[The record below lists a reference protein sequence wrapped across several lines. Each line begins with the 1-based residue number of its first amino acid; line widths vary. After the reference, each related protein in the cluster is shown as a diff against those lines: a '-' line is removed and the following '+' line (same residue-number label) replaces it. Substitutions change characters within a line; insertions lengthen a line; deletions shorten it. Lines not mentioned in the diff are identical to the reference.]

1 MESSSTIPLTVVL
14 SILTSFLFQ
23 HIRLLTKLKNGTYLA
38 NIEKE
43 YRVRASAT
51 YDMGLDTYG
60 TITSQRVAVHFM
72 RFKFGCSALM
82 RLTVSPISCLSASRE
97 SSSLIRTFFILLYII
112 NNLFPCPV
120 LGGIGLQMV
129 NKEHHALPPFSL
141 KVMLTVPPLT

>member
-1 MESSSTIPLTVVL
+1 MESLSTIPLTVVL

-23 HIRLLTKLKNGTYLA
+23 HIRLLTELINETYLA

-43 YRVRASAT
+43 YRVGASTT
-51 YDMGLDTYG
+51 YNMSLDTYG
-60 TITSQRVAVHFM
+60 TVIVNRAGSVLHTFHLRMFGIDAVDHIAYFM
-72 RFKFGCSALM
+72 LECIQGKFILDKN
-82 RLTVSPISCLSASRE
+82 I
-97 SSSLIRTFFILLYII
+97 FILLYIV
-112 NNLFPCPV
+112 NYLFPCPV

>member
-60 TITSQRVAVHFM
+60 TITSQRGSSTFHALQVRVFSINAVDRIAYFM
-72 RFKFGCSALM
+72 LECIQGKFILDKN
-82 RLTVSPISCLSASRE
+82 V
-97 SSSLIRTFFILLYII
+97 FILLYII

-120 LGGIGLQMV
+120 LSP
-129 NKEHHALPPFSL
+129 KP
-141 KVMLTVPPLT
+141 

>member
-1 MESSSTIPLTVVL
+1 MESLSTIPLTVVL

-23 HIRLLTKLKNGTYLA
+23 HIRLLTELINGTYLA

-43 YRVRASAT
+43 YRVRASTT
-51 YDMGLDTYG
+51 YDMCLDAYSTV
-60 TITSQRVAVHFM
+60 TSQR
-72 RFKFGCSALM
+72 
-82 RLTVSPISCLSASRE
+82 
-97 SSSLIRTFFILLYII
+97 SSSTFHTFHLGVFSINAVDRIAYFMLECIQGKFILDKNVFILLYII

-120 LGGIGLQMV
+120 LGGLGLQMV

>member
-60 TITSQRVAVHFM
+60 TITSQRGSSTFHALQVRVFSINAVDRIAYFM
-72 RFKFGCSALM
+72 LECIQGK
-82 RLTVSPISCLSASRE
+82 
-97 SSSLIRTFFILLYII
+97 FILDKNVCKSPVKYVFSATSSTSIFVPKNETYDDTRRSCRNYYVLQGTQS
-112 NNLFPCPV
+112 NL
-120 LGGIGLQMV
+120 
-129 NKEHHALPPFSL
+129 
-141 KVMLTVPPLT
+141 